1 MENISYS
8 QLGQDVFVK
17 NILKHK
23 KNGIFLDI
31 GGGEPIKINNT
42 YLLEKHYNWSGISID
57 INSEYK
63 IQWDTSDRNPS
74 GFIVHDALTL
84 DYNKTISSMLST
96 NKTDRIDYLSIDME
110 PPEVTLDV
118 LLKFPI
124 EMCRFSIITFEHD
137 LYRNNLHILKQ
148 SRELFE
154 KNNYKLV
161 VSNINNQE
169 DWWID
174 SSYDFEWGPVVIRDY
189 KL

>member
-8 QLGQDVFVK
+8 QLGQDVFVE
-17 NILKHK
+17 NILKYK

-57 INSEYK
+57 NNSDYK

-74 GFIVHDALTL
+74 GFVVHDALTL
-84 DYNKTISSMLST
+84 DYNKIISSLLST
-96 NKTDRIDYLSIDME
+96 NKIDRIDYLSIDME

-124 EMCRFSIITFEHD
+124 ETCRFSVITFEHD